1 MNYIVRKLTGNFT
14 RWLRQIA
21 SKIPICKALYRTRSI
36 TLNLRLLTISF
47 LFLSSP
53 VLADKCKIEYL
64 DELEYTDIECQ
75 FYMGT
80 TAYRNEVYEVAAAHW
95 NFVITAPLKFEG
107 EDQFQAM
114 ALSTVTFLTYQGLG
128 VKQDRNL
135 AVKNW
140 KDAVLKGDF
149 EARRHLGM
157 AYSDKNYK
165 KVDLVKALGWYESI
179 FLVQPDFEVL
189 DESDQGVYQDALD
202 GAKSIKVKLSTSNIQ
217 KAMEFAQSTV

>member
-1 MNYIVRKLTGNFT
+1 VVFAKKRNNARQFT
-14 RWLRQIA
+14 P
-21 SKIPICKALYRTRSI
+21 PIMLALYRTRSI
-36 TLNLRLLTISF
+36 ALNLRLLTISF

-95 NFVITAPLKFEG
+95 NFVIAAPLKFEG

-179 FLVQPDFEVL
+179 FLVQPDLEVL

-202 GAKSIKVKLSTSNIQ
+202 GAKSIKVKLSTSDIQ

>member
-1 MNYIVRKLTGNFT
+1 M
-14 RWLRQIA
+14 
-21 SKIPICKALYRTRSI
+21 
-36 TLNLRLLTISF
+36 NLRLLTISL
-47 LFLSSP
+47 LFLSSS

-80 TAYRNEVYEVAAAHW
+80 TAYRNKVYEVAAAHW
-95 NFVITAPLKFEG
+95 NYVIDAPLKYEG
-107 EDQFQAM
+107 EEQFQAM

-140 KDAVLKGDF
+140 KDAVSKGDF

-157 AYSDKNYK
+157 AYSDKSYRK
-165 KVDLVKALGWYESI
+165 TDLIQALGWYESI
-179 FLVQPDFEVL
+179 FIVQPDFSAL
-189 DESDQGVYQDALD
+189 DESDQSVFQDAVD
-202 GAKSIKVKLSTSNIQ
+202 AAKSIKLKLSDKDIQ
-217 KAMEFAQSTV
+217 KAKEFAKSTL